1 MICHDFV
8 GMMNENVYQF
18 DKDNSGPAGNRQP
31 FNTSSLEAV
40 PLLPV
45 YEGVLFPSMTV
56 GIHLDDAQKIDAL
69 QATIPESREVLVASM
84 TKGGSMLEQTGKLVS
99 RARVVRF
106 SRVDN
111 GMMVIVEGLARNRL
125 DEVRGQAPAHT
136 AIGSKVVESDA
147 PADDEYWQAA
157 QRNLREAAISLV
169 SAAPEVADQV
179 ATALDHIQK
188 PGALTD
194 FLAANLNL
202 PGETRLALLNELN
215 IVRRVDRLKAAV
227 DEQLRI
233 VSLQEKLRESVQH
246 ELTDAQ
252 RKAYLR
258 EQLRAIQKELGE
270 GEGTDESVNELRVRL
285 EEAGIPEQADEQ
297 VQRELDRLGRLS
309 SGSPDYAGTID
320 YLETVAT
327 LPWAKRSNG
336 QIDLTAAEEVLNS
349 DHYGL
354 EKVKRRLLEYLAV
367 RKLNPEGRSPIL
379 CLVGP
384 PGVGKTS
391 LGQSVANAMGR
402 EFVRVALGG
411 VRDEAEIRGHRRTYV
426 GSMMGRIMT
435 EIKRAGTR
443 DPVMM
448 LDEID
453 KMGSD
458 MRGDPSS
465 ALLEVLDP
473 AQNQAFVDHYLNLPF
488 DLSQVVFITT
498 ANVLDTIPAPLR
510 DRMEIIT
517 LSGYTPTEKREI
529 AARYL
534 VSRQLKQNGLK
545 TEQISFDDD
554 AIEFVVDQYTR
565 EAGVRLLEQKLA
577 AVIRYGAARVA
588 KGEINRFHIDRG
600 SVEKALG
607 APNGLRDRVES
618 EPRVGVVNG
627 LAYTP
632 VGGEVLPIE
641 AVQYEGAGKLRLTGQ
656 LGAVMQE
663 SAQAAESLV
672 KSRAKELGVKANFAA
687 VDTHLHVPAG
697 AIPKDGPSAG
707 AAMFVALASLNSNR
721 KVRSDIG
728 ITGEV
733 NLRGDVLPIGGLS
746 EKTLAALAAGIK
758 KVLIPRGNEKDIP
771 ELPLEVR
778 ESLTI
783 VPVDTVDD
791 AIALMLTA

>member
-1 MICHDFV
+1 MCHDFLA
-8 GMMNENVYQF
+8 MNKNNSYRF
-18 DKDNSGPAGNRQP
+18 DSDATGPSGSREPYNA
-31 FNTSSLEAV
+31 SSLEAV

-45 YEGVLFPSMTV
+45 YEGVVFPSMTV
-56 GIHLDDAQKIDAL
+56 GIHLDEKHKVDAL
-69 QATIPESREVLVASM
+69 QSALPESREVLIASIDPDQEM
-84 TKGGSMLEQTGKLVS
+84 AEQIGNLVT

-106 SRVDN
+106 NRVDN
-111 GMMVIVEGLARNRL
+111 GVMVIVEGLARNRL
-125 DEVRGQAPAHT
+125 SEVVGESPVFTGT
-136 AIGSKVVESDA
+136 ASRVVESDA

-157 QRNLREAAISLV
+157 QRNLREAARSLV
-169 SAAPEVADQV
+169 SAAPGVADQIAV
-179 ATALDHIQK
+179 VLDHVQQ

-202 PGETRLALLNELN
+202 SKETKLALLGELN
-215 IVRRVDRLKAAV
+215 IVRRVDRLQSAV

-233 VSLQEKLRESVQH
+233 ASLQEKLRENVQS

-270 GEGTDESVNELRVRL
+270 GDGADESLDELRGKL
-285 EEAGIPEQADEQ
+285 EQAGIPDDTYQQ
-297 VQRELDRLGRLS
+297 VQKELDRLQRLPTA
-309 SGSPDYAGTID
+309 SPDYAGTVD
-320 YLETVAT
+320 YLETVAE
-327 LPWAKRSNG
+327 LPWNKRSDG
-336 QIDLTAAEEVLNS
+336 KIDLAAAEEVLNS

-367 RKLNPEGRSPIL
+367 RKLNPEGRGPIL

-391 LGQSVANAMGR
+391 LGQSVANALGR

-443 DPVMM
+443 DPVLM

-488 DLSQVVFITT
+488 DLSQVVFVTT

-510 DRMEIIT
+510 DRMEIIS

-529 AARYL
+529 ASRYL
-534 VSRQLKQNGLK
+534 VSRQRASNGLAHD
-545 TEQISFDDD
+545 QVSWDDD
-554 AIEFVVDQYTR
+554 AIDFVINHYTR

-577 AVIRYGAARVA
+577 AVIRYGAAQVA
-588 KGEINRFHIDRG
+588 KAQIDKFHIDIDA
-600 SVEKALG
+600 VKQALG
-607 APNGLRDRVES
+607 APASVRELVHS

-641 AVQYEGAGKLRLTGQ
+641 ALQYDGAGKLRLTGQ

-672 KSRAKELGVKANFAA
+672 KSRAGALNVTTDFSAS
-687 VDTHLHVPAG
+687 DTHLHVPAG

-707 AAMFVALASLNSNR
+707 VAMFIALASLNSNR
-721 KVRSDIG
+721 KVRNDIG
-728 ITGEV
+728 MTGEV
-733 NLRGDVLPIGGLS
+733 NLRGDVLPIGGLA
-746 EKTLAALAAGIK
+746 EKSLAALAAGIK
-758 KVLIPRGNEKDIP
+758 TVLVPRGNEKDIP
-771 ELPLEVR
+771 ELPPEVK

-783 VPVDTVDD
+783 IPVDTVDD
-791 AIALMLTA
+791 VIDHAFVSA

>member
-1 MICHDFV
+1 
-8 GMMNENVYQF
+8 MMNENTYRF
-18 DKDNSGPAGNRQP
+18 DKDNSGPTGDHQP
-31 FNTSSLEAV
+31 FHTSGLEAV

-45 YEGVLFPSMTV
+45 YEGVVFPNMTV
-56 GIHLDDAQKIDAL
+56 GIHLDDERKVDAL
-69 QATIPESREVLVASM
+69 QATIPESREVLVVSMDEAASM
-84 TKGGSMLEQTGKLVS
+84 AEQTGKVVT
-99 RARVVRF
+99 RARVVRY

-125 DEVRGQAPAHT
+125 EEVRGHAPTYT
-136 AIGSKVVESDA
+136 AIGGKVVESDA
-147 PADDEYWQAA
+147 PAEDEYWQAA
-157 QRNLREAAISLV
+157 QRNLREAARSLV

-179 ATALDHIQK
+179 ATVLDHIRK
-188 PGALTD
+188 PSALTD

-202 PGETRLALLNELN
+202 PKDTRLALLNELN
-215 IVRRVDRLKAAV
+215 VVRRVDRLKSVV

-233 VSLQEKLRESVQH
+233 ASLQEKLRENVQH
-246 ELTDAQ
+246 ELSDAQ
-252 RKAYLR
+252 RKVYLR
-258 EQLRAIQKELGE
+258 EQMRAIQKELGE
-270 GEGTDESVNELRVRL
+270 GEGTDESINELRARL
-285 EEAGIPEQADEQ
+285 EQAGIPEQTYEQ
-297 VQRELDRLGRLS
+297 VERELDRLQRLS
-309 SGSPDYAGTID
+309 AGSADYAGTID
-320 YLETVAT
+320 YLETVAA
-327 LPWAKRSNG
+327 LPWAKRSDG
-336 QIDLTAAEEVLNS
+336 QVDLTAAEEVLNS

-391 LGQSVANAMGR
+391 LGQSVASAMGR

-443 DPVMM
+443 DPVLM

-510 DRMEIIT
+510 DRMEIIS
-517 LSGYTPTEKREI
+517 LAGYTPTEKREI
-529 AARYL
+529 ASRYL
-534 VSRQLKQNGLK
+534 VSRQRELNGL
-545 TEQISFDDD
+545 TPEQLSVDDE
-554 AIEFVVDQYTR
+554 AIDVIIDQYTR
-565 EAGVRLLEQKLA
+565 EAGVRLLEQKIA

-588 KGEINRFHIDRG
+588 KGEISRFHIDSE
-600 SVEKALG
+600 SVVKALG
-607 APNGLRDRVES
+607 APNSVRDVVRP

-641 AVQYEGAGKLRLTGQ
+641 AVQYEGGGKLRLTGQ

-672 KSRAKELGVKANFAA
+672 KSRADELGVTTDFSGR
-687 VDTHLHVPAG
+687 DTHLHVPAG
-697 AIPKDGPSAG
+697 AVPKDGPSAG
-707 AAMFVALASLNSNR
+707 VAMFVALASLNSNR
-721 KVRSDIG
+721 KVRGDIG
-728 ITGEV
+728 MTGEV
-733 NLRGDVLPIGGLS
+733 NLRGDVLPIGGLA

-758 KVLIPRGNEKDIP
+758 TVLIPRGNEKDIP
-771 ELPLEVR
+771 ELPAEVR

-783 VPVDTVDD
+783 VPVDSVDD
-791 AIALMLTA
+791 VIEQALAA

>member
-1 MICHDFV
+1 MA
-8 GMMNENVYQF
+8 MMNEITYRL
-18 DKDNSGPAGNRQP
+18 DSDTTGPAGSREPLNASTP
-31 FNTSSLEAV
+31 AAV
-40 PLLPV
+40 PVLHV
-45 YEGVLFPSMTV
+45 HEGVLFPSMTV
-56 GIHLDDAQKIDAL
+56 GIHLDDKPKVDAL
-69 QATIPESREVLVASM
+69 QASLPESREVLVVSM
-84 TKGGSMLEQTGKLVS
+84 SEGGSMVEQTGKIIT
-99 RARVVRF
+99 RAKIVQF
-106 SRVDN
+106 NRVDN
-111 GMMVIVEGLARNRL
+111 GVMVVVEGLVRNRL
-125 DEVRGQAPAHT
+125 ESISGQSPAFTGT
-136 AIGSKVVESDA
+136 ASKVVESNA
-147 PADDEYWQAA
+147 PADDEYWRAA
-157 QRNLREAAISLV
+157 QRNLREAAVSLV
-169 SAAPEVADQV
+169 SAVPDVPDQI
-179 ATALDHIQK
+179 ASILEHIQK
-188 PGALTD
+188 PGELTD
-194 FLAANLNL
+194 FLAVNLKL
-202 PGETRLALLNELN
+202 PQETRLSLLSELN
-215 IVRRVDRLKAAV
+215 IVKRVDQLQAAV

-233 VSLQEKLRESVQH
+233 ASLQEKLRENVQH

-252 RKAYLR
+252 RRAYLR

-270 GEGTDESVNELRVRL
+270 GEGTDESINELRAKL
-285 EEAGIPEQADEQ
+285 EQAGIPDNTFEQ
-297 VQRELDRLGRLS
+297 VQRELERLQRLP
-309 SGSPDYAGTID
+309 GASPDYAGTVD
-320 YLETVAT
+320 YLETVAA
-327 LPWAKRSNG
+327 LPWSKRSDG
-336 QIDLTAAEEVLNS
+336 QIDLGAAEEVLNS

-367 RKLNPEGRSPIL
+367 RKLNPEGRGPIL

-458 MRGDPSS
+458 LRGDPSS

-488 DLSQVVFITT
+488 DLSQVVFVTT

-510 DRMEIIT
+510 DRMEVIS

-529 AARYL
+529 ATRYI
-534 VSRQLKQNGLK
+534 VSRQRASNGLSA
-545 TEQISFDDD
+545 EQISWDDD
-554 AIEFVVDQYTR
+554 AIEFVINQYTR

-577 AVIRYGAARVA
+577 SVIRYGAAMIAR
-588 KGEINRFHIDRG
+588 GEITSFHINKEA
-600 SVEKALG
+600 VEIALG
-607 APNGLRDRVES
+607 APDSVRELICS
-618 EPRVGVVNG
+618 TPRVGVVNG

-641 AVQYEGAGKLRLTGQ
+641 AVQYEGNGKLRLTGQ

-672 KSRAKELGVKANFAA
+672 KSRMNELQVATEFAN

-707 AAMFVALASLNSNR
+707 VAMFVALASLNSNR
-721 KVRSDIG
+721 KVRGDIG
-728 ITGEV
+728 MTGEV

-778 ESLTI
+778 ETLSI
-783 VPVDTVDD
+783 VAVDTVDE
-791 AIALMLTA
+791 AINLALAP

>member
-1 MICHDFV
+1 
-8 GMMNENVYQF
+8 MMQNKFYRF
-18 DKDNSGPAGNRQP
+18 DN
-31 FNTSSLEAV
+31 NTNPTGGSHGVPGHSIEAV

-45 YEGVLFPSMTV
+45 HDGVVFPNMTV
-56 GIHLDDAQKIDAL
+56 GFHLDDASKVEAL
-69 QATIPESREVLVASM
+69 QAALPESREILVVPLPDDASM
-84 TKGGSMLEQTGKLVS
+84 AEQTGKLVT

-106 SRVDN
+106 NHVDN
-111 GMMVIVEGLARNRL
+111 GVMVFVEGLARNRL
-125 DEVRGQAPAHT
+125 DEVRSNEPSFTGVGSPVIETGAPT
-136 AIGSKVVESDA
+136 E
-147 PADDEYWQAA
+147 DEYWQAA
-157 QRNLREAAISLV
+157 VRNLRDAVRSLV
-169 SAAPEVADQV
+169 SSATDVPDQV
-179 ATALDHIQK
+179 AAVLDNLQK
-188 PGALTD
+188 PSSLTD

-202 PGETRLALLNELN
+202 PVETKRSLLDELN
-215 IVRRVDRLKAAV
+215 VVRRVDRLQAAV

-233 VSLQEKLRESVQH
+233 ASLQEKLRENVQH

-252 RKAYLR
+252 RRAYLR

-270 GEGTDESVNELRVRL
+270 GEGSDDTINELRAKL
-285 EEAGIPEQADEQ
+285 DEAGIPEETFEQ
-297 VQRELDRLGRLS
+297 VERELERLQRLPAA
-309 SGSPDYAGTID
+309 SPDYAGTVD
-320 YLETVAT
+320 YLETVAA
-327 LPWAKRSNG
+327 LPWDKRSDG
-336 QIDLTAAEEVLNS
+336 LIDLTAAEDVLNR

-354 EKVKRRLLEYLAV
+354 NKVKQRLLEYLAV
-367 RKLNPEGRSPIL
+367 RKLNPQGRGPIL

-391 LGQSVANAMGR
+391 LGQSVAHALGR

-435 EIKRAGTR
+435 ELKRAGTR

-458 MRGDPSS
+458 LRGDPSS

-498 ANVLDTIPAPLR
+498 ANQLDTISAPLR
-510 DRMEIIT
+510 DRMEIIS

-529 AARYL
+529 ATRYL
-534 VSRQLKQNGLK
+534 LSRQRTSNGLSA
-545 TEQISFDDD
+545 EQLSFDED
-554 AIEFVVDQYTR
+554 AIEFVIEQYTR

-577 AVIRYGAARVA
+577 AVIRFGAAQVA
-588 KGEINRFHIDRG
+588 KGEVKSFHIDKDAVRQ
-600 SVEKALG
+600 ALG
-607 APNGLRDRVES
+607 APNSVPELIEPS
-618 EPRVGVVNG
+618 PRVGIVNG

-641 AVQYEGAGKLRLTGQ
+641 AVRYQGSGNLRLTGQ

-672 KSRAKELGVKANFAA
+672 KSRADSLSINTEFANI
-687 VDTHLHVPAG
+687 DTHLHVPAG

-707 AAMFVALASLNSNR
+707 VAMFVALASLYGDR
-721 KVRSDIG
+721 KVRGDVG
-728 ITGEV
+728 MTGEV
-733 NLRGDVLPIGGLS
+733 NLRGDVLPIGGLA
-746 EKTLAALAAGIK
+746 EKTLAALSTGIK
-758 KVLIPRGNEKDIP
+758 TVLIPRGNEKDIP
-771 ELPLEVR
+771 ELPTEVR
-778 ESLTI
+778 EELTLI
-783 VPVDTVDD
+783 PVDTVDD
-791 AIALMLTA
+791 VVNEVFAA

>member
-1 MICHDFV
+1 
-8 GMMNENVYQF
+8 MMKTIAYRF
-18 DKDNSGPAGNRQP
+18 DNHTSGPSGSHRHYAKPSVN
-31 FNTSSLEAV
+31 AV
-40 PLLPV
+40 PLIPAH
-45 YEGVLFPSMTV
+45 EGVVFPSMTV
-56 GIHLDDAQKIDAL
+56 GFQLDDASKVEAL
-69 QATIPESREVLVASM
+69 QAALPESREVLIVPLAEEASM
-84 TKGGSMLEQTGKLVS
+84 AEQVGNMVT

-106 SRVDN
+106 SNLDKGV
-111 GMMVIVEGLARNRL
+111 MVLVEGLARNRL
-125 DEVRGQAPAHT
+125 DEVYGAAPT
-136 AIGSKVVESDA
+136 QTGTGSLVVESDA
-147 PADDEYWQAA
+147 PAEDEYWQAA
-157 QRNLREAAISLV
+157 VRNLREAAGQLV
-169 SAAPEVADQV
+169 ASAPDIPDQV
-179 ATALDHIQK
+179 ATVLDQLQK
-188 PGALTD
+188 PSALTD

-202 PGETRLALLNELN
+202 SLDTRRALLAELN
-215 IVRRVDRLKAAV
+215 VVRRVDRLQAAV

-233 VSLQEKLRESVQH
+233 VSLQEKLRENVQH

-252 RKAYLR
+252 RRAYLR
-258 EQLRAIQKELGE
+258 EQMRAIQKELGE
-270 GEGTDESVNELRVRL
+270 DDGTDQSIAELQSKL
-285 EEAGIPEQADEQ
+285 DEAGIPEQTFEQ
-297 VQRELDRLGRLS
+297 VQKELDRLQRLPAA
-309 SGSPDYAGTID
+309 SPDYASTVD
-320 YLETVAT
+320 YLETVAA
-327 LPWAKRSNG
+327 LPWAKRSDGN
-336 QIDLTAAEEVLNS
+336 IDLTAAEAVLDR

-367 RKLNPEGRSPIL
+367 RKLNPEGRGPIL

-391 LGQSVANAMGR
+391 LGQSVAHALGR

-435 EIKRAGTR
+435 ELKRAGFR

-458 MRGDPSS
+458 LRGDPSS

-510 DRMEIIT
+510 DRMEVIN

-529 AARYL
+529 ATRYL
-534 VSRQLKQNGLK
+534 LSRQRTTNGLSA
-545 TEQISFDDD
+545 EQLTWDTD
-554 AIEFVVDQYTR
+554 AVEFLIEHYTR

-588 KGEINRFHIDRG
+588 KGEVENFRIDEAAVR
-600 SVEKALG
+600 EALG
-607 APNGLRDRVES
+607 PPNSIREQVLAT
-618 EPRVGVVNG
+618 PRVGIVNG

-641 AVQYEGAGKLRLTGQ
+641 ALRYEGKGSLRLTGQ
-656 LGAVMQE
+656 LGSVMQE

-672 KSRAKELGVKANFAA
+672 KSKAAALGVNTDFANT
-687 VDTHLHVPAG
+687 DTHLHVPAG

-707 AAMFVALASLNSNR
+707 VAMFVALASLHSER
-721 KVRSDIG
+721 KVRGDIG
-728 ITGEV
+728 MTGEI
-733 NLRGDVLPIGGLS
+733 NLRGDVLPIGGLA
-746 EKTLAALAAGIK
+746 EKTLAALSAGIK
-758 KVLIPRGNEKDIP
+758 TVLIPRGNEKDIP
-771 ELPLEVR
+771 ELPSEVR

-783 VPVDTVDD
+783 VPVDSVDD
-791 AIALMLTA
+791 VIGQVFV

>member
-1 MICHDFV
+1 MA
-8 GMMNENVYQF
+8 MMKETVYQF
-18 DKDNSGPAGNRQP
+18 DRKHTGPAGDSERPDNS
-31 FNTSSLEAV
+31 TLEAL
-40 PLLPV
+40 PLV
-45 YEGVLFPSMTV
+45 AVHEVVLFPGMTV
-56 GIHLDDAQKIDAL
+56 GIHLDDKIKIDAL
-69 QATIPESREVLVASM
+69 QDRLPESRELIVVSINDES
-84 TKGGSMLEQTGKLVS
+84 TVGSYVGKLIT

-106 SRVDN
+106 NRVDN
-111 GMMVIVEGLARNRL
+111 GVMVIVEGLKRRRL
-125 DEVRGQAPAHT
+125 ESVSGDAT
-136 AIGSKVVESDA
+136 AFTGTASRVVESDA
-147 PADDEYWQAA
+147 PAEDEYWQAA
-157 QRNLREAAISLV
+157 QRNLREAAASLV
-169 SAAPEVADQV
+169 ASATDIPDQITSV
-179 ATALDHIQK
+179 LEHLK
-188 PGALTD
+188 NPGELTD

-202 PGETRLALLNELN
+202 PKESKTLLFNELN
-215 IVRRVDRLKAAV
+215 IVKRVDRLQAAV
-227 DEQLRI
+227 NEQLRI
-233 VSLQEKLRESVQH
+233 VSLQEKLRENVQH

-270 GEGTDESVNELRVRL
+270 GEGADESINELRAKL
-285 EEAGIPEQADEQ
+285 DEAGIPEDTYEQ
-297 VQRELDRLGRLS
+297 VQKELTRLERLP
-309 SGSPDYAGTID
+309 GASPDYASTVD
-320 YLETVAT
+320 YLETVAS
-327 LPWAKRSNG
+327 LPWAKRSDG

-354 EKVKRRLLEYLAV
+354 QKVKRRLLEYLAV
-367 RKLNPEGRSPIL
+367 RKLNPDGRGPIL

-391 LGQSVANAMGR
+391 LGQSVANALGR

-435 EIKRAGTR
+435 ELKRAGTR

-458 MRGDPSS
+458 LRGDPSS

-488 DLSQVVFITT
+488 DLSQVVFVTT

-510 DRMEIIT
+510 DRMEIIA

-529 AARYL
+529 ATRYL
-534 VSRQLKQNGLK
+534 MARQLATNGLS
-545 TEQISFDDD
+545 TEQVTWDTD
-554 AIEFVVDQYTR
+554 AIEFVIDEYTR

-577 AVIRYGAARVA
+577 AVIRYGAARIA
-588 KGEINRFHIDRG
+588 KEEISNFHINKSAVTD
-600 SVEKALG
+600 ALG
-607 APNGLRDRVES
+607 APDSVRETVS
-618 EPRVGVVNG
+618 AKPRVGVVNG

-641 AVQYEGAGKLRLTGQ
+641 AIKYPGQGKLTLTGQ
-656 LGAVMQE
+656 LGSVMQE

-672 KSRAKELGVKANFAA
+672 KSRADELNVTAEFSDT
-687 VDTHLHVPAG
+687 DTHLHVPAG
-697 AIPKDGPSAG
+697 AVPKDGPSAG
-707 AAMFVALASLNSNR
+707 VAMFVALASLNSNR
-721 KVRSDIG
+721 AVHGDIG
-728 ITGEV
+728 MTGEV

-746 EKTLAALAAGIK
+746 EKTLAALAAGMK

-771 ELPLEVR
+771 ELPAEVR
-778 ESLTI
+778 ESLSI
-783 VPVDTVDD
+783 IPVDTVDD
-791 AIALMLTA
+791 VVKLALVS

>member
-1 MICHDFV
+1 MI
-8 GMMNENVYQF
+8 NETLYQF
-18 DKDNSGPAGNRQP
+18 DSERTGPAGNSEPSNNATQ
-31 FNTSSLEAV
+31 EAV
-40 PLLPV
+40 PLLAV
-45 YEGVLFPSMTV
+45 HEGVLFPGMTV
-56 GIHLDDAQKIDAL
+56 GIHLDDKAKVDAL
-69 QATIPESREVLVASM
+69 QEKITDSREVLVVSMDEGSSM
-84 TKGGSMLEQTGKLVS
+84 TAQAGKLIT
-99 RARVVRF
+99 RAKVVRF
-106 SRVDN
+106 NRVEN
-111 GMMVIVEGLARNRL
+111 GVMVIVEGLARNRL
-125 DEVRGQAPAHT
+125 DVISGQAPT
-136 AIGSKVVESDA
+136 FTGTGSKVVESDA

-157 QRNLREAAISLV
+157 QRNLREAAASLA
-169 SAAPEVADQV
+169 SAATDVPDQV
-179 ATALDHIQK
+179 ASVLEHLKK
-188 PGALTD
+188 PGELTD
-194 FLAANLNL
+194 FLGTNLNL
-202 PGETRLALLNELN
+202 PKETKLVLLNELN
-215 IVRRVDRLKAAV
+215 IVRRVDRLQAAI

-233 VSLQEKLRESVQH
+233 ASLQVKLRENVQH

-258 EQLRAIQKELGE
+258 EQLRAIHKELGE
-270 GEGTDESVNELRVRL
+270 GEGADDAINELRAKL
-285 EEAGIPEQADEQ
+285 EEARIPEDTYEQ
-297 VQRELDRLGRLS
+297 VQKELARLERIPS
-309 SGSPDYAGTID
+309 ASPEYAGTVD
-320 YLETVAT
+320 YLETVAA
-327 LPWAKRSNG
+327 LPWAKRSDG
-336 QIDLTAAEEVLNS
+336 HIDLGAAEEVLNS

-367 RKLNPEGRSPIL
+367 RKLNPEGRGPIL

-391 LGQSVANAMGR
+391 LGQSVANALGR

-435 EIKRAGTR
+435 EMKRAGTR

-458 MRGDPSS
+458 LRGDPSS

-488 DLSQVVFITT
+488 DLSQVVFVTT

-510 DRMEIIT
+510 DRMEIIS

-529 AARYL
+529 ATRYL
-534 VSRQLKQNGLK
+534 ISRQQSANGLSA
-545 TEQISFDDD
+545 EQVTWDAD
-554 AIEFVVDQYTR
+554 AIEHVINEYTR

-577 AVIRYGAARVA
+577 SVIRFGAARVA
-588 KGEINRFHIDRG
+588 KEEITSFHIDKEA
-600 SVEKALG
+600 VEKALG
-607 APNGLRDRVES
+607 APNSARES
-618 EPRVGVVNG
+618 VSATPRVGVVNG

-641 AVQYEGAGKLRLTGQ
+641 AVKYDGNGKLRLTGQ

-672 KSRAKELGVKANFAA
+672 KSRVDELKVTTEFSKT
-687 VDTHLHVPAG
+687 DTHLHVPAG

-707 AAMFVALASLNSNR
+707 VAMFVALASLNSNR
-721 KVRSDIG
+721 KVYGDIG
-728 ITGEV
+728 MTGEV

-746 EKTLAALAAGIK
+746 EKTLAALAAGMK
-758 KVLIPRGNEKDIP
+758 TVLIPRGNEKDIP
-771 ELPLEVR
+771 ELPTEVR

-791 AIALMLTA
+791 VIDHALAP

>member
-1 MICHDFV
+1 MRHDV
-8 GMMNENVYQF
+8 VAMMNENVYRF
-18 DKDNSGPAGNRQP
+18 DRDTTGP
-31 FNTSSLEAV
+31 TSSGQPYHSSRLEAV

-45 YEGVLFPSMTV
+45 NEGVIFPSMTV
-56 GIHLDDAQKIDAL
+56 GIHLDDEQKVDAL
-69 QATIPESREVLVASM
+69 QATLPESREVLVVSM
-84 TKGGSMLEQTGKLVS
+84 EKNGSMIEQTGKLVT
-99 RARVVRF
+99 RARIVRF
-106 SRVDN
+106 NRVDN
-111 GMMVIVEGLARNRL
+111 GLMVIVESLARNRL
-125 DEVRGQAPAHT
+125 DEVHGQAPT
-136 AIGSKVVESDA
+136 LTGMGSKVVESDA
-147 PADDEYWQAA
+147 PAEDEYWQAA
-157 QRNLREAAISLV
+157 QRNLREAARSLV
-169 SAAPEVADQV
+169 SAATEVPDQV
-179 ATALDHIQK
+179 ATVLDNLKK

-202 PGETRLALLNELN
+202 PKDTKLALLNELN
-215 IVRRVDRLKAAV
+215 IVKRVDRLQTAV

-233 VSLQEKLRESVQH
+233 TSLQEKLRENVQH
-246 ELTDAQ
+246 ELSDAQ

-270 GEGTDESVNELRVRL
+270 GEDADESISELKSKL
-285 EEAGIPEQADEQ
+285 EEAGIPEDTWVQ
-297 VQRELDRLGRLS
+297 VQRELDRLRRLPAAS
-309 SGSPDYAGTID
+309 ADYASTVD
-320 YLETVAT
+320 YLETVAA
-327 LPWAKRSNG
+327 LPWAKRSDGN
-336 QIDLTAAEEVLNS
+336 IDLTAAEEVLDS

-367 RKLNPEGRSPIL
+367 RKLNPEGRGPIL

-391 LGQSVANAMGR
+391 LGQSVANALGR

-435 EIKRAGTR
+435 ELKRAGTR

-473 AQNQAFVDHYLNLPF
+473 AQNQAFVDHYLNLQF
-488 DLSQVVFITT
+488 DLSQVVFVTT

-510 DRMEIIT
+510 DRMEIIS

-529 AARYL
+529 ASRYL
-534 VSRQLKQNGLK
+534 VSRQQTTNGL
-545 TEQISFDDD
+545 TADQVSWDDD
-554 AIEFVVDQYTR
+554 AIEFVIDQYTR

-577 AVIRYGAARVA
+577 SVIRYGAARIA
-588 KGEINRFHIDRG
+588 KEEIESFHINKEI
-600 SVEKALG
+600 VEKALG
-607 APNGLRDRVES
+607 SPGNVRDLVDS
-618 EPRVGVVNG
+618 TPRVGVVNG

-641 AVQYEGAGKLRLTGQ
+641 AVQYDGNGKLRLTGQ

-672 KSRAKELGVKANFAA
+672 KSRANDLTVTTDFANK
-687 VDTHLHVPAG
+687 DTHLHVPAG

-707 AAMFVALASLNSNR
+707 VAMFVALASLNSSR
-721 KVRSDIG
+721 KVHGDIG
-728 ITGEV
+728 MTGEV
-733 NLRGDVLPIGGLS
+733 NLRGDVLPIGGLA

-758 KVLIPRGNEKDIP
+758 TVLIPRGNEKDIP
-771 ELPLEVR
+771 ELPAEVR
-778 ESLTI
+778 ESLSI

-791 AIALMLTA
+791 VIDLALVA

>member
-1 MICHDFV
+1 
-8 GMMNENVYQF
+8 MNIHTIYRF
-18 DKDNSGPAGNRQP
+18 DSDTSDPAGNSKP
-31 FNTSSLEAV
+31 FNDSAIEAV

-45 YEGVLFPSMTV
+45 HEGIVFPSMTV
-56 GIHLDDAQKIDAL
+56 GLHLDDKHKVEAL
-69 QATIPESREVLVASM
+69 QSALPETREVLVVSM
-84 TKGGSMLEQTGKLVS
+84 DENDHMADKTGQLVT

-106 SRVDN
+106 NRVDN
-111 GMMVIVEGLARNRL
+111 GVMVIVEGLARNRL
-125 DEVRGQAPAHT
+125 DEVHGQSPHFT
-136 AIGSKVVESDA
+136 GVGSRVVESSA
-147 PADDEYWQAA
+147 PAEDEYWQAA
-157 QRNLREAAISLV
+157 LRNLRESARNLI
-169 SAAPEVADQV
+169 SAAPEVPDQV
-179 ATALDHIQK
+179 ASVFDHIQK

-194 FLAANLNL
+194 FLSANLNL
-202 PGETRLALLNELN
+202 PAEVRLQLLVELN
-215 IVRRVDRLKAAV
+215 IVRRVDRLQAAI

-233 VSLQEKLRESVQH
+233 VSLQEKLRENVQS

-252 RKAYLR
+252 RKVYLR

-270 GEGTDESVNELRVRL
+270 GDGSEETIDELRSKL
-285 EEAGIPEQADEQ
+285 EQAGIPEDTYEQ
-297 VQRELDRLGRLS
+297 VQRELDRLQRLPS
-309 SGSPDYAGTID
+309 ASPDYAGTVD
-320 YLETVAT
+320 YLETVAE
-327 LPWAKRSNG
+327 LPWAKRSDGN
-336 QIDLTAAEEVLNS
+336 IDLNTAEEVLNS

-354 EKVKRRLLEYLAV
+354 AKVKRRLLEYLAV
-367 RKLNPEGRSPIL
+367 RKLNPQGRGPIL

-391 LGQSVANAMGR
+391 LGQSVANALGR

-435 EIKRAGTR
+435 ELKRAGTR

-488 DLSQVVFITT
+488 DLSQVVFVTT
-498 ANVLDTIPAPLR
+498 ANVLDTIPPPLR
-510 DRMEIIT
+510 DRMEIIS

-529 AARYL
+529 ASRYL
-534 VSRQLKQNGLK
+534 VARQRTTNGLNA
-545 TEQISFDDD
+545 EQISWDDD
-554 AIEFVVDQYTR
+554 AIDHVINQYTR

-577 AVIRYGAARVA
+577 SVIRFGAAQIARQQ
-588 KGEINRFHIDRG
+588 ITHFHVDIAA
-600 SVEKALG
+600 VEQALG
-607 APNGLRDRVES
+607 APVSVREELS
-618 EPRVGVVNG
+618 AAPRTGVVNG

-641 AVQYEGAGKLRLTGQ
+641 ALQYKGGGGLRLTGQ

-672 KSRAKELGVKANFAA
+672 KSRAGELGIDTDFAGS
-687 VDTHLHVPAG
+687 DTHLHVPAG
-697 AIPKDGPSAG
+697 AVPKDGPSAG
-707 AAMFVALASLNSNR
+707 VAMLIALASINSGCQ
-721 KVRSDIG
+721 VRGDVG
-728 ITGEV
+728 MTGEI
-733 NLRGDVLPIGGLS
+733 NLRGDVLPIGGLT

-758 KVLIPRGNEKDIP
+758 TVLIPRGNEKDIA
-771 ELPLEVR
+771 ELPSEVR
-778 ESLTI
+778 ESLEI
-783 VPVDTVDD
+783 IPVDTVDD
-791 AIALMLTA
+791 VIDRVLVQ